1 MWLKWAVL
9 TGVTE
14 VSSYLFQCTYS
25 RRDFEF
31 IRSIM
36 SPLYS
41 LWQSYT
47 AASAR
52 SAANDMGLP
61 PPPNAVSVGI
71 DSARWLKLCKDSKLL
86 DKKFRPVDVDL
97 IFTRNAVQRR
107 LEFFGFQ
114 DALVEV
120 AVKKGVNGEA
130 LVERLLTMTAN
141 GPSIRGTFAGS
152 VRLHDDKSTYTGVYK
167 AGGPTTTD
175 YEKMGM
181 GSLCDR
187 SKKATVRGVP
197 AIAVQGPGGVN
208 ALVADELPVS
218 PYIDTP
224 TEKVKEQIT
233 SHILNTSQHGQHK
246 LKTSAVTASGIGE
259 EKEVDDLLD
268 ESRLPPISLKQLRQV
283 YIMYTDASNR
293 SNAKL
298 QNESAYVAPPPNPV
312 AQGIDSARFLK
323 LCKDGKVL
331 DKNFRLFDLDIVFQK
346 NSKKRRMGFKGLQ
359 KAFLE
364 ISLKKN
370 SDVIKVI
377 DKLFINTSDGP
388 SIRGTFADDH
398 VRLHDDKSTYTG
410 VYKAGGPTNV
420 DYGNMGFNQL
430 VNRSN
435 KGTVRGVP
443 TWVANGPGD
452 KFAASNAHNDA
463 LKQSQKYYS
472 RKSRSHGFSTP
483 LEGEDAPP
491 PPPLSREDKAKSVLG
506 KFSVSRKVG
515 RALIRGEKMSTDD
528 GAGESTDQVSSGA
541 RFATGDSTGSPLSAS
556 DLQAAPPLSEADM
569 EVTPEQDATLKAV
582 YAQYELHSRSYK
594 EQKEIKSNLDA
605 EVDVFYGHNCG
616 VDGSKFLKLCND
628 AHLIDRQFKKSE
640 VDLVFSKHRPN
651 GGNVHSSKAFNR
663 KLNFEAFLGALAE
676 VAVRKGL
683 PMRKLVKQ
691 LEKYDIARVGP
702 SNTASSTAEYNR
714 FYDDQS
720 TYTGQYKQGG
730 PDLRQ
735 AGDYLDTFRK
745 EGSPTAHHPQ
755 LGHYASSL
763 EAGGQ
768 AHRSIE
774 LDLGAEGEGADGE
787 DDIDMSITQL
797 QLEELGLVYDSYEK
811 ASSGK
816 DEGIDSARFLKLC
829 KDVNLLDDLF
839 TRADVDIMFTRHKVG
854 ARKIDFEH
862 FQDALLDIA
871 KKKGMPLGTI
881 VDSIDYHASM
891 GISFDSGTTT
901 AQANR
906 LYDDKTTF
914 TGQYKQGGP
923 DLNQNKDYLA
933 TFREG
938 VEPTKLKL
946 T

>member
-1 MWLKWAVL
+1 M
-9 TGVTE
+9 T
-14 VSSYLFQCTYS
+14 Q
-25 RRDFEF
+25 
-31 IRSIM
+31 
-36 SPLYS
+36 LYE

-71 DSARWLKLCKDSKLL
+71 DSARWLKLCKDAKIL
-86 DKKFRPVDVDL
+86 DKKFRHVDVDL
-97 IFTRNAVQRR
+97 IFTRNSVQRR

-120 AVKKGVNGEA
+120 ATKKGVNGEA

-141 GPSIRGTFAGS
+141 GPSIRGTFAEA

-181 GSLCDR
+181 HALCDR
-187 SKKATVRGVP
+187 SKKATLRGVP
-197 AIAVQGPGGVN
+197 ALAVQGPGGVN
-208 ALVADELPVS
+208 ALIADTMPVS

-224 TEKVKEQIT
+224 TDKVKDQMNRHT
-233 SHILNTSQHGQHK
+233 MSNSSRGK
-246 LKTSAVTASGIGE
+246 SARTHQGVGVEE
-259 EKEVDDLLD
+259 EKSGNIDELL
-268 ESRLPPISLKQLRQV
+268 STGRLPPESIQQLKQI
-283 YIMYTDASNR
+283 YGMYTDASNR

-298 QNESAYVAPPPNPV
+298 KNEGTYIAPPPNPV

-331 DKNFRLFDLDIVFQK
+331 DRNFRLFDLDIVFQK
-346 NSKKRRMGFKGLQ
+346 NSNKRRMGFKGLQ
-359 KAFLE
+359 KALLE
-364 ISLKKN
+364 IALKKN
-370 SDVIKVI
+370 HDVVKVVEKI
-377 DKLFINTSDGP
+377 YLNTSDGP
-388 SIRGTFADDH
+388 SIRGTFADDY
-398 VRLHDDKSTYTG
+398 VRFHDDKTTYTG

-420 DYGNMGFNQL
+420 DYGNMGFHQL
-430 VNRSN
+430 INRSN

-443 TWVANGPGD
+443 TWAVHGPGD
-452 KFAASNAHNDA
+452 KFAASNTHNAA
-463 LKQSQKYYS
+463 LKQSEKHYLQ
-472 RKSRSHGFSTP
+472 RSRSHGFTVP
-483 LEGEDAPP
+483 IVGEDEAPP
-491 PPPLSREDKAKSVLG
+491 PPPLSKSQQVQSVLG
-506 KFSVSRKVG
+506 KFAVTKKHG
-515 RALIRGEKMSTDD
+515 KALIRGEIPSNSAPGT
-528 GAGESTDQVSSGA
+528 EISSGA
-541 RFATGDSTGSPLSAS
+541 EYTSSDEIGSPLSAS
-556 DLQAAPPLSEADM
+556 ALNISSTPSLSESDL
-569 EVTPEQDATLKAV
+569 EVSPQEEETLRAV

-594 EQKEIKSNLDA
+594 EQKEIKNNLDV
-605 EVDVFYGHNCG
+605 EVDIFFGPNCG
-616 VDGSKFLKLCND
+616 VDSSKFLKLCND
-628 AHLIDRQFKKSE
+628 AHLIDRTFKKSE

-651 GGNVHSSKAFNR
+651 HGNVHSSKNNNR
-663 KLNFEAFLGALAE
+663 KLDYDAFLGAIME
-676 VAVRKGL
+676 VAVRKNM
-683 PMRKLVKQ
+683 PMRTLIAQ
-691 LEKYDIARVGP
+691 FEKYNIASLGP
-702 SNTASSTAEYNR
+702 SQSATSTAEYNR

-735 AGDYLDTFRK
+735 TADYLDTFRK
-745 EGSPTAHHPQ
+745 EESPTAHHPQ
-755 LGHYASSL
+755 LGHYAASL
-763 EAGGQ
+763 EAGGS

-774 LDLGAEGEGADGE
+774 VDLSADGE
-787 DDIDMSITQL
+787 AAAEEEIDMSITQL

-829 KDVNLLDDLF
+829 KDVNLLDEFF
-839 TRADVDIMFTRHKVG
+839 TRADVDILFTRHKAG

-871 KKKGMPLGTI
+871 KKKKIALGNI

-891 GISFDSGTTT
+891 GVAFDSGTTT
-901 AQANR
+901 AQSHR
-906 LYDDKTTF
+906 FYDDKTTY
-914 TGQYKQGGP
+914 TGQYKSGGP

-938 VEPTKLKL
+938 VDHTKLKL
-946 T
+946 I